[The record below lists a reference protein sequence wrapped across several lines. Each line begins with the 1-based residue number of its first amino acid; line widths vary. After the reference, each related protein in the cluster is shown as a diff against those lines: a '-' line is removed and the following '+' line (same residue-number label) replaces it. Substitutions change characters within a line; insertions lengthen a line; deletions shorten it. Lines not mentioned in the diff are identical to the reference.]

1 MSDIPIS
8 NTVLSVLQSFSK
20 DKISSYTNFVKVDVN
35 EPYFVFTLS
44 KVNNG
49 DQVQVYCLYDLVR
62 N

>member
-8 NTVLSVLQSFSK
+8 NNVLPVLQSVAK
-20 DKISSYTNFVKVDVN
+20 DKISAYSNFVKVDVN

-44 KVNNG
+44 KLNNG
-49 DQVQVYCLYDLVR
+49 EQVQVYCLYDLVK

>member
-1 MSDIPIS
+1 MA
-8 NTVLSVLQSFSK
+8 K

-44 KVNNG
+44 KLNSNE
-49 DQVQVYCLYDLVR
+49 QIQVYCLYDLVK